1 MAPPSPQYL
10 PPEWYPQSGVLLTW
24 PHGHGHWRPLLV
36 EIEATFIALACAIA
50 RHEKVVIA
58 CYDEGHHH
66 HVQQQLT
73 VHGANL
79 NNVRLY
85 VAPSNDVWT
94 RDHGPLTVLRTGAPL
109 LLDFQFN
116 GWGGKWPSQLDDA
129 LTAALHTQG
138 VFDATPREA
147 VELILEGGSVEVD
160 GEGTLLTTSQCLLDP
175 ERNPSYDRVALE
187 KFLARQFGLQR
198 VLWLDH
204 GHLLGDDTDGHIDT
218 LARFCDPHTI
228 AYVQCERRDDPHYEP
243 LKAMERQLRQFVDFQ
258 GNPYRLVPLPLPA
271 PQFKGGERLP
281 ATYANFLIINGAV
294 LVPTYDDPLDPLALE
309 RLADCFPGRTIIGI
323 HAVPI
328 IQFYGSLHCVT
339 MQLPEGVLPV
349 A

>member
-1 MAPPSPQYL
+1 MATPYPQYL

-24 PHGHGHWRPLLV
+24 PHAHSHWRDLLST
-36 EIEATFIALACAIA
+36 IEATFLDLAAAIA
-50 RHEKVVIA
+50 RYETVVIA
-58 CYDEGHHH
+58 CYDEGHRH
-66 HVQQQLT
+66 HVRQRLT
-73 VHGANL
+73 DRGVPMTK
-79 NNVRLY
+79 VRLY
-85 VAPSNDVWT
+85 VAPSNDIWT
-94 RDHGPLTVLRTGAPL
+94 RDHGPLTVLHGAQPL

-116 GWGGKWPSQLDDA
+116 GWGGKWPYQLDDA

-138 VFDATPREA
+138 AYGTTPRQA
-147 VELILEGGSVEVD
+147 IELILEGGSIEVD

-175 ERNPSYDRVALE
+175 LRNPQFDRPALE
-187 KFLARQFGLQR
+187 KLLGAQLGLRR

-228 AYVQCERRDDPHYEP
+228 AYVKCEQPDDPHFAP
-243 LKAMERQLRQFVDFQ
+243 LQAMERHLREFVDYQ

-271 PQFKGGERLP
+271 PQFKGSERLP

-294 LVPTYDDPLDPLALE
+294 LVPTYGDPLDKIALE
-309 RLADCFPGRTIIGI
+309 RLADCFPGREIIGI

-339 MQLPEGVLPV
+339 MQLPMGVL
-349 A
+349 